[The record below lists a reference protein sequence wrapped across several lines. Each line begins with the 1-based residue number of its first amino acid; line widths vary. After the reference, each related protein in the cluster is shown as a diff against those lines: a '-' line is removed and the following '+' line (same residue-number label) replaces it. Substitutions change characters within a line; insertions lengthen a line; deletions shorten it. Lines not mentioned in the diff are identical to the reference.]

1 MRQNQRVFIDAVSV
15 DAGVLTTEPPMRV
28 ECSLSKVCAAAVH
41 MAAKPKFVQNGLGNA
56 MLVRTANVET
66 DFSGA
71 NSLHRVGS
79 VP

>member
-1 MRQNQRVFIDAVSV
+1 MRYNQRVLIDAVSV
-15 DAGVLTTEPPMRV
+15 GVRILTTEPPMRV
-28 ECSLSKVCAAAVH
+28 ERSLSKVCAAAVH
-41 MAAKPKFVQNGLGNA
+41 MAAKPEFVQNGLGNA
-56 MLVRTANVET
+56 MLVRTADVET